1 MNPKKKDVLLPPAR
15 AVALECVNE
24 ILEHGQDLQAA
35 LDARLRSV
43 RISMVDAALC
53 TELVYGYMR
62 LKDRIAALLSRF
74 LKDDSKLPNKCRI
87 AMGLAA
93 YEMLYL
99 DRIPVYASVDW
110 CVNYV
115 KRQFSQGLGKL
126 VNAVLRNLD
135 RMGGEAHDMQALTA
149 GMPRSKQLAVWYSC
163 PEWIVQMW
171 LAAYGEENT
180 LAYLTAGISSAPV
193 GLRVNRAKPGAD
205 ALIEEL
211 AAHPD
216 CLKRN
221 GYSLLFPAGA
231 APVGMKSMLS
241 EGQIS
246 RQSFASQEV
255 LAVTEP
261 EKWQGP
267 VWDCCCGRGGKTIAL
282 LEAGVPVRYA
292 SDTSRE
298 RLRGMREELERLGI
312 EPPFS
317 LLRSAADPVAPEVWE
332 EVGEV
337 AFRTILADVPCS
349 GLGTLS
355 RRPDARYH
363 RTPEGV
369 RDLIATQAAILDNIA
384 GHLAPGGRLI
394 YVTCTVNP
402 DENERQIA
410 AFLERTEG
418 IRLEREWQSP
428 QDSPYMEFF
437 YAAMLRRA

>member
-1 MNPKKKDVLLPPAR
+1 MKPNKKDALLPPAR

-24 ILEHGQDLQAA
+24 ILEHGQDLQGV
-35 LDARLRSV
+35 LDARLRGV
-43 RISMVDAALC
+43 RISMPDAALC

-62 LKDRIAALLSRF
+62 LKDRIGALLGRF

-93 YEMLYL
+93 YEMLFL

-135 RMGGEAHDMQALTA
+135 RMGDEAHDMAVVTK
-149 GMPRSKQLAVWYSC
+149 GMPRARQLAVWYSC
-163 PEWIVQMW
+163 PEWIVEMW
-171 LAAYGEENT
+171 LDAYGEEQT

-193 GLRVNRAKPGAD
+193 GLRVNRAKPDAD
-205 ALIEEL
+205 ALVEEL
-211 AAHPD
+211 AGHSD
-216 CLKRN
+216 CLKRE

-231 APVGMKSMLS
+231 APVGMKSMLA

-261 EKWQGP
+261 QKWQGP

-282 LEAGVPVRYA
+282 LEASVPVRYA

-298 RLRGMREELERLGI
+298 RLRGMREEMERLGM

-317 LLRSAADPVAPEVWE
+317 LLRSATEPVAPEVWE
-332 EVGEV
+332 EIGEV

-369 RDLIATQAAILDNIA
+369 RDLIATQAAILDNA
-384 GHLAPGGRLI
+384 FAHLMTGGRLI
-394 YVTCTVNP
+394 YITCTVNP

-410 AFLERTEG
+410 AFLDRTEG
-418 IRLEREWQSP
+418 VTLEREWHTP